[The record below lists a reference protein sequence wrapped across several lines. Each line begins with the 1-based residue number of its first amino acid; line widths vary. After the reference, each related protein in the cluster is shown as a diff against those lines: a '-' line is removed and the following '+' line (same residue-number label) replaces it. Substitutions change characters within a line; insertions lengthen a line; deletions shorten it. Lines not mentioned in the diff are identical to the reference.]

1 MMSQPFPD
9 MWNQQFIDD
18 PYPAYRQLLAHDGPI
33 YREGVWLYAHYADV
47 QAALRH
53 AGLGTTQ
60 LDVDAEL
67 VAQYGLEPIINAR
80 RHMMLFTNPPDHTRL
95 RGLVSRAFTPRAVDR
110 MRGTIEQLVMQLID
124 DIDAGNIDLI
134 SRFAYPL
141 PVTVIA
147 TMLGVPTDD
156 LDRFRRWSQPIA
168 AFIAGST
175 DTESDVWFRASD
187 AAKEMAEYFVVESRR
202 RRDNPG
208 EDLLTALSQAEE
220 GDDQLSTDELVAN
233 AILLLV
239 AGHET
244 TTNLISNGML
254 ALLQH
259 PHQLALLRQHPA
271 LLGNA
276 VEELL
281 RYDSPVQYTERVAL
295 HDLTIGDRHIAAGA
309 TVQLFIGAANRDPQR
324 YPDPD
329 TLDVQ
334 RTDVRHLAF
343 AHGAH
348 FCLGAPLARLEARIA
363 IGALLD
369 RLPQLAL
376 ADEPLAWRSNFALR
390 GLRRL
395 ALVVGQPR

>member
-1 MMSQPFPD
+1 MNQSLPD
-9 MWNQQFIDD
+9 MWNQQFIND
-18 PYPAYRQLLAHDGPI
+18 PYPAYRQLLAIEGAIHT
-33 YREGVWLYAHYADV
+33 EGVWMLCHHADV

-53 AGLGTTQ
+53 PGLGTTQ
-60 LDVDAEL
+60 LDVDAAL

-110 MRGTIEQLVMQLID
+110 MRTAIEHLVLQLLDELD
-124 DIDAGNIDLI
+124 DGHIDLI

-147 TMLGVPTDD
+147 TMLGIPHDD
-156 LDRFRRWSQPIA
+156 LELFRRWSQPIA

-175 DTESDVWFRASD
+175 ETEADVWLRASD
-187 AAKEMAEYFVVESRR
+187 AAREMAEYFIVEARR
-202 RRDNPG
+202 RRAAPG
-208 EDLLTALSQAEE
+208 DDLLTALAQAED
-220 GDDQLSTDELVAN
+220 GGDQLSADELVAN

-244 TTNLISNGML
+244 TTNLIGNGMLSLLRHPQQL
-254 ALLQH
+254 ALLQQD
-259 PHQLALLRQHPA
+259 PT

-281 RYDSPVQYTERVAL
+281 RYDSPVQYTERIAL
-295 HDLTIGDRHIAAGA
+295 QDTTIGSAMIAEGE

-329 TLDVQ
+329 ILDVQ
-334 RTDVRHLAF
+334 RADVRHLAF

-363 IGALLD
+363 IGALLE
-369 RLPQLAL
+369 RAPRLAL
-376 ADEPLAWRSNFALR
+376 TDESLVWRPNFALR
-390 GLRRL
+390 GLVRL
-395 ALVVGQPR
+395 PLVIGHRV

>member
-1 MMSQPFPD
+1 MTSQPIPD

-33 YREGVWLYAHYADV
+33 YHEGVWLYAHYTDV

-110 MRGTIEQLVMQLID
+110 MRGTIEQLVMQLVD

-175 DTESDVWFRASD
+175 DTESDVWLRASD

-244 TTNLISNGML
+244 TTNLIGNGML

-259 PHQLALLRQHPA
+259 PHQLAHLRQHPA

-295 HDLTIGDRHIAAGA
+295 HDLTIGDHRIAAGA
-309 TVQLFIGAANRDPQR
+309 TVQLFLGAANRDPQR

-395 ALVVGQPR
+395 PLAVGQQ